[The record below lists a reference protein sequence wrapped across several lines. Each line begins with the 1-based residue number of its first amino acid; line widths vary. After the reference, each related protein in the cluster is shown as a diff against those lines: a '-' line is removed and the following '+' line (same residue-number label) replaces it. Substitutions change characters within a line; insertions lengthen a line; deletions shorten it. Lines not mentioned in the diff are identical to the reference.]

1 MKKRQIIINRKE
13 VEQENVL
20 HLAPYQEGWSP
31 FVPMWDQ
38 PAGITE
44 FKLYSYLAKK
54 FKNTTILDIGTL
66 YGGSA
71 LAFSN
76 SNNHIISYDIVHLI
90 THDNL
95 KKDNIELRIG
105 NFMEDD
111 IDYSKIDLILID
123 VDPHDGFQEPP
134 MIEYLVNIGWEGLL
148 LLDDIK
154 FEQYP
159 VMQKM
164 WYDLPYEKYD
174 VTEIGHYS
182 GTGLLNIG
190 NKFELQFIAE

>member
-1 MKKRQIIINRKE
+1 MIKITINKKDI
-13 VEQENVL
+13 EQENVS
-20 HLAPYQEGWSP
+20 HLASYQVGWSP
-31 FVPMWDQ
+31 FELMWDQ
-38 PAGITE
+38 PAGVTE
-44 FKLYSYLAKK
+44 FKLYSYLANK
-54 FKNTTILDIGTL
+54 FENTNILDVGTL
-66 YGGSA
+66 FGGSA

-76 SNNHIISYDIVHLI
+76 SNNHVISYDIVHLV

-123 VDPHDGFQEPP
+123 VDPHDGLQEPP
-134 MIEYLVNIGWEGLL
+134 MIDYLINIGWKGLL
-148 LLDDIK
+148 LLDDIMY
-154 FEQYP
+154 QAYP

-174 VTEIGHYS
+174 MTPVGHFS

-190 NKFELQFIAE
+190 NKFELEFIAE